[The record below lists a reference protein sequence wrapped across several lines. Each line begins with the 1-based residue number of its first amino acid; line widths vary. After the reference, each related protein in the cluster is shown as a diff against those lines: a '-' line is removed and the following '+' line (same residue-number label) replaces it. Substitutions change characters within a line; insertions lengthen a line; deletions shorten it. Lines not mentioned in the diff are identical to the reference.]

1 MYNKYTWVIHLKGKK
16 STTIINASQKIL
28 NESKGKPNKIW
39 VDKGNEIYFRSMKS
53 FLQNNDIK
61 SVFKA

>member
-28 NESKGKPNKIW
+28 YESKGKPNKIW
-39 VDKGNEIYFRSMKS
+39 VDKGNETYFRSMKS
-53 FLQNNDIK
+53 FLQNNGIK
-61 SVFKA
+61 SVFEA